1 MYFIFTMKKLLY
13 AGIIVVAVVAVIA
26 IGYRVYLGILA
37 GDGEITR
44 EVQAERSFSD
54 AGDDG
59 ASGEERDTD
68 SADNGA
74 GESSADNA
82 EASSSST
89 ESDSASQEEPEPA
102 IGTIQYGV
110 TSGESGDSRAQ
121 FLIQERIFGRDN
133 LVEGT
138 TRQLDG
144 SFLID
149 YDEHSVQV
157 GQFEINVRDIRTRSL
172 DVDMSQE
179 RWSDGER
186 DVVIRGQILQ
196 SGQDRYEFSTFNPTA
211 VSGVPDTFEFG
222 DTINIVLTGDLTIRG
237 VTSSVDFDMEL
248 VLESQ
253 EMISGH
259 AATTVRWDD
268 FDITIPYV
276 GGNSDINSV
285 DDSVELRLEFTAVQE
300 ERSGM

>member
-1 MYFIFTMKKLLY
+1 MKKLLI

-54 AGDDG
+54 AGDED
-59 ASGEERDTD
+59 
-68 SADNGA
+68 GA
-74 GESSADNA
+74 GEEDDTDNA
-82 EASSSST
+82 EASSNST
-89 ESDSASQEEPEPA
+89 ESESDSASQEEPEPA

-172 DVDMSQE
+172 DVDIEGQSGGD
-179 RWSDGER
+179 WSDGER
-186 DVVIRGQILQ
+186 DVVIRAQILQ

-211 VSGVPDTFEFG
+211 VSGVPETFEFG
-222 DTINIVLTGDLTIRG
+222 DTLDIVLTGDLTIRG
-237 VTSSVDFDMEL
+237 VTSSVEFDMEL
-248 VLESQ
+248 VLES
-253 EMISGH
+253 EDMISGQ

-276 GGNSDINSV
+276 GGNSVINSV

>member
-1 MYFIFTMKKLLY
+1 MKKLLY

-54 AGDDG
+54 AGEQG
-59 ASGEERDTD
+59 DTD

-74 GESSADNA
+74 GAASADNA

-89 ESDSASQEEPEPA
+89 ESESQEEPEPA

-110 TSGESGDSRAQ
+110 TSGESGNSRAQ

-172 DVDMSQE
+172 DVDMSEQ

-186 DVVIRGQILQ
+186 DVVIRAQILQ

-211 VSGVPDTFEFG
+211 VTGVPETFEFG
-222 DTINIVLTGDLTIRG
+222 DTLDIVLTGDLTIRG
-237 VTSSVDFDMEL
+237 VTSRVDFDMEL

-253 EMISGH
+253 EMISGQ

-276 GGNSDINSV
+276 GGDSDINSV
-285 DDSVELRLEFTAVQE
+285 DDSVQLRLEFTAVQE

>member
-1 MYFIFTMKKLLY
+1 M
-13 AGIIVVAVVAVIA
+13 AVVAVIA

-54 AGDDG
+54 AGEQG
-59 ASGEERDTD
+59 DTD

-74 GESSADNA
+74 GAASADNA

-89 ESDSASQEEPEPA
+89 ESESQEEPEPA

-110 TSGESGDSRAQ
+110 TSGESGNSRAQ

-172 DVDMSQE
+172 DVDMSEQ

-186 DVVIRGQILQ
+186 DVVIRAQILQ

-211 VSGVPDTFEFG
+211 VTGVPETFEFG
-222 DTINIVLTGDLTIRG
+222 DTLDIVLTGDLTIRG
-237 VTSSVDFDMEL
+237 VTSRVDFDMEL

-253 EMISGH
+253 EMISGQ

-276 GGNSDINSV
+276 GGDSDINSV
-285 DDSVELRLEFTAVQE
+285 DDSVQLRLEFTAVQE

>member
-1 MYFIFTMKKLLY
+1 MKKLLY
-13 AGIIVVAVVAVIA
+13 AGIIVIAVIAVVAV
-26 IGYRVYLGILA
+26 GYRVYLGILA
-37 GDGEITR
+37 GDGQITR
-44 EVQAERSFSD
+44 EVQAERTFGNDTDTGDAADVDTNGNSD
-54 AGDDG
+54 AVD
-59 ASGEERDTD
+59 E
-68 SADNGA
+68 
-74 GESSADNA
+74 
-82 EASSSST
+82 
-89 ESDSASQEEPEPA
+89 QEPA

-121 FLIQERIFGRDN
+121 FLIREVIFGREN

-149 YDEHSVQV
+149 YDDHSVRV

-186 DVVIRGQILQ
+186 DVVIRAQILQ
-196 SGQDRYEFSTFNPTA
+196 SGRDEFEFSTFNPTG
-211 VSGVPDTFEFG
+211 VSGVPESFEIG
-222 DTINIVLTGDLTIRG
+222 DTLNIVLTGDLTIRG

-248 VLESQ
+248 VLES
-253 EMISGH
+253 EDMISGT
-259 AATTVRWDD
+259 ASTTVLWED
-268 FDITIPYV
+268 FNITIPYV

-285 DDSVELRLEFTAVQE
+285 DDSVELRLEFTAIQE
-300 ERSGM
+300 ERSGI

>member
-1 MYFIFTMKKLLY
+1 MKKLLY
-13 AGIIVVAVVAVIA
+13 AGIIVIALATVVAV
-26 IGYRVYLGILA
+26 GYRVYLGILA
-37 GDGEITR
+37 GDGQITR
-44 EVQAERSFSD
+44 EVQADRSF
-54 AGDDG
+54 GNG
-59 ASGEERDTD
+59 
-68 SADNGA
+68 ADNGA
-74 GESSADNA
+74 VADDTGA
-82 EASSSST
+82 DDRDTVADDE
-89 ESDSASQEEPEPA
+89 QEPA

-110 TSGESGDSRAQ
+110 TSGDGGDSRAQ
-121 FLIQERIFGRDN
+121 FLIREVIFGREN
-133 LVEGT
+133 MVEGT

-149 YDEHSVQV
+149 YDSHSVRV

-186 DVVIRGQILQ
+186 DVVIRAQILQ
-196 SGQDRYEFSTFNPTA
+196 SGRDEFEFATFNPTDLA
-211 VSGVPDTFEFG
+211 GVPGTFGIG
-222 DTINIVLTGDLTIRG
+222 DTLNIVLTGDLTIRG

-248 VLESQ
+248 VLES
-253 EMISGH
+253 EDMISGS
-259 AATTVRWDD
+259 ASTTVLWED

-276 GGNSDINSV
+276 GGSSDINSV

>member
-1 MYFIFTMKKLLY
+1 MSKQRSWEYIYKTMKKLLY
-13 AGIIVVAVVAVIA
+13 AGIIVIALATVVAV
-26 IGYRVYLGILA
+26 GYRVYLGILA
-37 GDGEITR
+37 GDGQITR
-44 EVQAERSFSD
+44 EVQADRSF
-54 AGDDG
+54 GNG
-59 ASGEERDTD
+59 
-68 SADNGA
+68 ADNGA
-74 GESSADNA
+74 VADDTGA
-82 EASSSST
+82 DDRDTVADDE
-89 ESDSASQEEPEPA
+89 QEPA

-110 TSGESGDSRAQ
+110 TSGDGGDSRAQ
-121 FLIQERIFGRDN
+121 FLIREVIFGREN
-133 LVEGT
+133 MVEGT

-149 YDEHSVQV
+149 YDSHSVRV

-186 DVVIRGQILQ
+186 DVVIRAQILQ
-196 SGQDRYEFSTFNPTA
+196 SGRDEFEFATFNPTDLA
-211 VSGVPDTFEFG
+211 GVPGTFGIG
-222 DTINIVLTGDLTIRG
+222 DTLNIVLTGDLTIRG

-248 VLESQ
+248 VLES
-253 EMISGH
+253 EDMISGS
-259 AATTVRWDD
+259 ASTTVLWED

-276 GGNSDINSV
+276 GGSSDINSV